1 MKSET
6 FAPFFILLILFS
18 FLAGCTDKMPYYFK
32 GKVSHYPHSEVVN
45 SMLLKD
51 GSYAELETVDSGKK
65 VLGYYKDHMSK
76 MGWSIRVERE
86 SSFLALF
93 KGDTGLMIDAS
104 TPNDDGKTRIALFM
118 GGTNE

>member
-1 MKSET
+1 MKSKS
-6 FAPFFILLILFS
+6 FAHFFIFLILFL
-18 FLAGCTDKMPYYFK
+18 FFAGCINKMPYHFK

-45 SMLLKD
+45 SMCLKD
-51 GSYAELETVDSGKK
+51 GCYAELETVDSGKK

-93 KGDTGLMIDAS
+93 KEDTGLMIDAS